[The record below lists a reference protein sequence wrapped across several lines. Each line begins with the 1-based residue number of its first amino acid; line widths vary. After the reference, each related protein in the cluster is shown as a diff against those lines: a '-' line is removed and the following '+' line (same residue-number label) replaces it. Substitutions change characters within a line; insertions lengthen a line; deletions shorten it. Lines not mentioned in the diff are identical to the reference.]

1 MGASPNNWQIL
12 FMKTKTF
19 YAKFAFSDDFKNA
32 VPTKWDDV
40 KARMKSAQ
48 VKNICEQILALDPNA
63 EDYGKQKEVL
73 KK

>member
-1 MGASPNNWQIL
+1 MTQQ
-12 FMKTKTF
+12 KF

-40 KARMKSAQ
+40 KERMKSAQ
-48 VKNICEQILALDPNA
+48 VKNICEQILALDPNL
-63 EDYGKQKEVL
+63 EDYGKKKEAL